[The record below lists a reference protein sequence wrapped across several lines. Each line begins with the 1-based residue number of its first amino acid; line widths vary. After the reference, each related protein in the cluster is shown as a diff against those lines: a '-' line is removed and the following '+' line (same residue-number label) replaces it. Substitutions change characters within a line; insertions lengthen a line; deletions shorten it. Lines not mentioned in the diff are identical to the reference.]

1 VQRFGQV
8 GEMAT
13 GKGGSW
19 RSEGGQGAQVARRSA
34 GVQWRTGE
42 VQVANAEGKA
52 ILGFRGR
59 EWAP

>member
-1 VQRFGQV
+1 
-8 GEMAT
+8 MAT